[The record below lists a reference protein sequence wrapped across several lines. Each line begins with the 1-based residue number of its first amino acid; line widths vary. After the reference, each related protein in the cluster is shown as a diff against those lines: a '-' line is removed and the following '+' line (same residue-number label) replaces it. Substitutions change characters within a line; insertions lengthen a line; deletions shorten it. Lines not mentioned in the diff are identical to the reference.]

1 MRSVRYK
8 DDGKLLRT
16 IPGIGPLTS
25 VQILTELGDIER
37 FTSFKKLNSFV
48 GFKPTTYSSGD
59 HDWKG
64 HLSVRKHKSL
74 RSALIEC
81 AWQAVQND
89 PAMLLK
95 YGVGRYRSRVYG
107 LALPGCA
114 TSTFVMCYV
123 DLAVPIIFVSKVK
136 LASVKLVLG

>member
-1 MRSVRYK
+1 MIFSALRHAFQNMSDSEIHSTLSRSVCHR
-8 DDGKLLRT
+8 
-16 IPGIGPLTS
+16 PGRG
-25 VQILTELGDIER
+25 
-37 FTSFKKLNSFV
+37 
-48 GFKPTTYSSGD
+48 GD

-95 YGVGRYRSRVYG
+95 YEQLRKRMTKKRAVVVIARKLLSRIYYVLKNQQPYELG
-107 LALPGCA
+107 L
-114 TSTFVMCYV
+114 
-123 DLAVPIIFVSKVK
+123 IK
-136 LASVKLVLG
+136 

>member
-1 MRSVRYK
+1 MIFSALRHAFHNMSDSEIHSTLSRSVCHR
-8 DDGKLLRT
+8 
-16 IPGIGPLTS
+16 PGRG
-25 VQILTELGDIER
+25 
-37 FTSFKKLNSFV
+37 
-48 GFKPTTYSSGD
+48 GD

-123 DLAVPIIFVSKVK
+123 DLAVPIIY
-136 LASVKLVLG
+136 